1 MAGGDEGAAPR
12 IWRRWF
18 DTEIHDEP
26 ASPGLVV
33 AHGIE
38 LLAGTYVLS
47 LEPVDGQPSAYRVN
61 GVEEQRPIWN
71 TRLYVFLPLGDGR
84 FERRAFG
91 PGAKNSPEEAFAAF
105 NALPEQDRS
114 FTLADRE
121 RLVFHAGFD
130 VRDNEGRMCVVIQ
143 QVA

>member
-26 ASPGLVV
+26 APPGLVV

-71 TRLYVFLPLGDGR
+71 SRLYVFLPLGDGR
-84 FERRAFG
+84 YERRAFG
-91 PGAKNSPEEAFAAF
+91 PGAKNTPEEAFAAF

-130 VRDNEGRMCVVIQ
+130 VRDNEGRMCVVIR